1 MDNIEKKFIEDCTS
15 ISHAYRVRSSELIQE
30 EEFLRLIA
38 DLHQIGHALRKE
50 AAIPKP
56 LAAILFDLST
66 AFYSSID
73 WMNDEEKGK
82 TMRLFDKFCDA
93 AREAMQDPS
102 ER

>member
-1 MDNIEKKFIEDCTS
+1 MNIIEKFIEDCIS
-15 ISHAYRVRSSELIQE
+15 ISHVYRIHSNELIQE
-30 EEFLRLIA
+30 EEFLGLIN

-50 AAIPKP
+50 STIPKN

>member
-1 MDNIEKKFIEDCTS
+1 MDNIEKFIEDCNS
-15 ISHAYRVRSSELIQE
+15 ISHAYRIRSNELIQE

-38 DLHQIGHALRKE
+38 DLRQIGHTFRKE
-50 AAIPKP
+50 ATIPKP
-56 LAAILFDLST
+56 LAAIIFDLST
-66 AFYSSID
+66 ALYSSID